1 MRHWFGSFRIRL
13 TLLFGGLSL
22 LAGLGIALYVAQAA
36 AVRMSAAVGDALL
49 GIGKTTANAL
59 AETLM
64 EREREIV
71 LISKRPLFV
80 HADFGDAEL
89 RRSLEQAKHTYR
101 HYAWMGIADADGIV
115 RVEADGLLEGEK
127 VAQRPWF
134 QGGRE
139 GAFIGD
145 VHDAVLLAKKIRAP
159 NPGEPLRFVDFAAP
173 IHGADGRLRGVVAAH
188 AHWSWAGEVL
198 HSSLA
203 TAGEG
208 VEAFV
213 VNAAGEIIYPY
224 ERVGRLALPAA
235 LPDSGGYAR
244 IDWDDGEPFLTARAA
259 MNSTTDLGWQI
270 VVRQPV
276 AKALA
281 PVSELHRTLL
291 VLGSAVAVAFMFLA
305 YRLAAAFS
313 RPVEALAGAAQRV
326 EQGDEETP
334 FDVRSDIREVRTL
347 ADALRGMTARLL
359 GRRRELQEINAT
371 LERKVEA
378 RTAELAAANRALEKL
393 ARSDALT
400 GLANRLAA
408 NERLHGEFLRMQR
421 TGTRYAVLLMDVD
434 HFKRVND
441 TYGHEVGD
449 HVLRHVAGIVAASA
463 RATDFIARF
472 GGEEFFA
479 VLPDTDLAGAQVVA
493 EKIRAAVA
501 DAAAPVVGQ
510 VTLSVGVAQASP
522 DDASEGD
529 AVNLADRHL
538 YRAKAEG
545 RNRVAAADR
554 LPGAALAS

>member
-13 TLLFGGLSL
+13 TVLFGGLSL

-36 AVRMSAAVGDALL
+36 TVRMSAAVGDALL
-49 GIGKTTANAL
+49 GIGRTTANAL

-101 HYAWMGIADADGIV
+101 HYAWMGIADADGMV

-159 NPGEPLRFVDFAAP
+159 NPDEPLRFVDFAAP

-198 HSSLA
+198 RSSLA

-224 ERVGRLALPAA
+224 EHVGRLALPAA

-244 IDWDDGEPFLTARAA
+244 VDWDDGEPFLTARAA
-259 MNSTTDLGWQI
+259 MNSTTDLGWQV

-291 VLGSAVAVAFMFLA
+291 VLGGAVAVAFMFLA

-334 FDVRSDIREVRTL
+334 FDVRSDIREVRML
-347 ADALRGMTARLL
+347 ADSLRGMTARLL

-421 TGTRYAVLLMDVD
+421 TGVRYAVLLMDVD

-449 HVLRHVAGIVAASA
+449 RVLRHVAGIAADSA
-463 RATDFIARF
+463 RATDFVARF

-479 VLPDTDLAGAQVVA
+479 ILPDTDLAGALVVA

-510 VTLSVGVAQASP
+510 VTLSVGVAQATP
-522 DDASEGD
+522 DDASEDD

-554 LPGAALAS
+554 LPDAVLAS

>member
-1 MRHWFGSFRIRL
+1 MHHWFGSFRIRL
-13 TLLFGGLSL
+13 TVLFGGLSL

-36 AVRMSAAVGDALL
+36 TVRMSAAVGDALL
-49 GIGKTTANAL
+49 GIGRTTANAL

-101 HYAWMGIADADGIV
+101 HYAWMGIADAEGIV

-198 HSSLA
+198 RSSLA
-203 TAGEG
+203 TAGES

-224 ERVGRLALPAA
+224 EHVGRLMLPAA

-244 IDWDDGEPFLTARAA
+244 VDWDDGEPFLTARAA
-259 MNSTTDLGWQI
+259 MNSTTDLGWQV

-291 VLGSAVAVAFMFLA
+291 VLGGAVAVAFMFLA

-347 ADALRGMTARLL
+347 ADSLRGMTARLL

-421 TGTRYAVLLMDVD
+421 TGVRYAVLLMDVD

-449 HVLRHVAGIVAASA
+449 RVLRHVAGIVAASA
-463 RATDFIARF
+463 RATDFVARF

-479 VLPDTDLAGAQVVA
+479 ILPDTDLAGALVVA
-493 EKIRAAVA
+493 EKICAAVA

-510 VTLSVGVAQASP
+510 VTLSVGVAQAAP
-522 DDASEGD
+522 DDASEDD

-545 RNRVAAADR
+545 RNRVADAV
-554 LPGAALAS
+554 LAS